1 MNNSKGASGLKQYPA
16 PASHTPIGVFDSG
29 IGGLG
34 VLRALM
40 AELPHERFVY
50 LADNAHAPYGER
62 GQDFVLERARA
73 LAGRLLR
80 EHAIKALVVACNTAT
95 AAAVRALR
103 AELGQLPI
111 VGIEPALKPAA
122 AASRTGHIGV
132 LATRG
137 TLQSAKFQELLH
149 GLGHHPAR
157 FHLRACDGLADA
169 IEKEAVGADC
179 ARTAE
184 LIGEHIAAL
193 GALGRSAGQIDTLVL
208 GCTHY
213 PLVWP
218 LWQQRVADAAT
229 LLDPAAAV
237 ARQCR
242 RVLAERGLLH
252 PPHLAAAPLIQWLAT
267 GSPQTVQ
274 AAVARWVSV
283 ERL

>member
-1 MNNSKGASGLKQYPA
+1 MDA
-16 PASHTPIGVFDSG
+16 PIGVFDSG

-40 AELPHERFVY
+40 AELPRERFVY

-62 GQDFVLERARA
+62 GDAFVLSRARA
-73 LAGRLLR
+73 LARQLLE

-122 AASRTGHIGV
+122 ASSRTGHVGV

-137 TLQSAKFQELLH
+137 TLQSAKFQELLRH
-149 GLGHHPAR
+149 LDGATR
-157 FHLRACDGLADA
+157 FHLQACDGLADA
-169 IEKEAVGADC
+169 IEKEAAGADP
-179 ARTAE
+179 AKTAE
-184 LIGEHIAAL
+184 LIGQHVSAL
-193 GALGRSAGQIDTLVL
+193 GALGRGPGQIDTLVL

-213 PLVWP
+213 PLAWP
-218 LWQQRVADAAT
+218 LWEARVAGAAT

-237 ARQCR
+237 ARQCA
-242 RVLAERGLLH
+242 RVLAERGLLR
-252 PPHLAAAPLIQWLAT
+252 PPQAAGDVQIFRWLAT
-267 GSPQTVQ
+267 GSPQAVQ
-274 AAVARWVSV
+274 APVARWV
-283 ERL
+283 EAARRA